1 MSFRKAAVWSVDLT
15 AVQLRKRKRRQR
27 FLFGLSA
34 EVTALKYLMKR
45 ILVVCLFCSLLAALP
60 ACTNTTKG
68 AATGSALGAAA
79 GVGIAAIS
87 GGYLGYGALA
97 GAGAG
102 AIAGGILGHNQ
113 DAEEERN
120 RQRYY
125 EEEYRYERNR
135 SRYNRNRKSDRYA
148 DDDYYYDD

>member
-1 MSFRKAAVWSVDLT
+1 
-15 AVQLRKRKRRQR
+15 
-27 FLFGLSA
+27 
-34 EVTALKYLMKR
+34 MKR
-45 ILVVCLFCSLLAALP
+45 IVVVCLFCSLLAVLP
-60 ACTNTTKG
+60 ACTNTQKG
-68 AATGSALGAAA
+68 IVGGSAMGAAA

-87 GGYLGYGALA
+87 GGYLGWGALA

-125 EEEYRYERNR
+125 EEQARYERNQ
-135 SRYNRNRKSDRYA
+135 SRNRSHRSHRH
-148 DDDYYYDD
+148 DDYYYED